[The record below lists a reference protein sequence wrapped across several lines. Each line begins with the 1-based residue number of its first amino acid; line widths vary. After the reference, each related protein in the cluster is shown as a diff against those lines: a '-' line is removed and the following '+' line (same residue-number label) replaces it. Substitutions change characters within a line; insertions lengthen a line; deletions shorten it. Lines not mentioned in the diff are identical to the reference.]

1 MAGRQAL
8 GIVLQGWVLAGF
20 GVDTGKAPSAVKELP
35 RSFLRDWVAAVHG
48 VGIPGQKGPGQA
60 EACPHTAAI
69 ALRCRRKRLQSGMWT
84 VAPFA
89 HRVPTPG
96 HGIDRDF
103 R

>member
-1 MAGRQAL
+1 MGMR
-8 GIVLQGWVLAGF
+8 VWGWVWDEF
-20 GVDTGKAPSAVKELP
+20 GVDTGEAPSAVEELP

-48 VGIPGQKGPGQA
+48 VGIPGQKEPGQA

-69 ALRCRRKRLQSGMWT
+69 ALRCRRKHLQPGMWA

-89 HRVPTPG
+89 YRVPTPG